1 MSMQAPSS
9 RSRGTTD
16 RPSTDADRADRSGLD
31 ELFEVLAHR
40 HRRYLLYYL
49 RANGSA
55 RGHQLVDVV
64 AVATGQEDDP
74 AARQRIADRL
84 KEEHLPRMVEAD
96 LVRVDVEANTVH
108 LAFVPQYVYEWLDR
122 ARTAE
127 RSESEGSP

>member
-1 MSMQAPSS
+1 MQAPSS
-9 RSRGTTD
+9 RSSRTDD
-16 RPSTDADRADRSGLD
+16 RPSADADRGSRSGLD
-31 ELFEVLAHR
+31 ELFDVLAHQ

-49 RANGSA
+49 SANGSA

-64 AVATGQEDDP
+64 AVATGDEDDP
-74 AARQRIADRL
+74 VTRQRIADRL

-122 ARTAE
+122 AKEAD
-127 RSESEGSP
+127 RSKSGAPS